1 MCPRSTLGT
10 ISKCQPWKHSKVRS
24 ISEKSDAT
32 KQLPSCRIHTIEGYA
47 FAGSEHISML
57 VINDNPIKVH
67 FVPNWRNQH
76 QHPQDCRLLC
86 LRRPQARQVP
96 ALVLQ
101 CEAPACGEIR
111 RWWWISLPWW
121 PRPWTWWSLQWW
133 PSPLVRRSSG
143 CIQRPGISGT
153 LEVGLP
159 QPEQHGCSHFQRTSG
174 KQHLQALSSNSFFF
188 FLELPKALNRQLR
201 LGNRATKSHSRDDQ
215 RGRVEGGQ
223 L

>member
-1 MCPRSTLGT
+1 
-10 ISKCQPWKHSKVRS
+10 
-24 ISEKSDAT
+24 
-32 KQLPSCRIHTIEGYA
+32 
-47 FAGSEHISML
+47 ML

-111 RWWWISLPWW
+111 RWWWWSWQWW
-121 PRPWTWWSLQWW
+121 PRPWTWWPLQWW
-133 PSPLVRRSSG
+133 PRPWLWRSSG
-143 CIQRPGISGT
+143 CIQRLGIGGT

-159 QPEQHGCSHFQRTSG
+159 QPEQHSCSHFQRTSG
-174 KQHLQALSSNSFFF
+174 KQHLQAPTSNSTTFSFQNCQK
-188 FLELPKALNRQLR
+188 LSIDNSD
-201 LGNRATKSHSRDDQ
+201 LGTVQPRATAGMINVDEL
-215 RGRVEGGQ
+215 RVVNSKVKKWDISGIMSLVNSKVAFSPFALCTQ
-223 L
+223 NYSS